1 MLEEELLQ
9 HFLSETQ
16 DHLAT
21 IESTLLTLESD
32 PLHAETINSLFRA
45 IHSIKGGAGL
55 FGFNNMSQLGHSMEN
70 LISKARESE
79 LTLGKKH
86 IDALLHGMDTLRL
99 MNNDVTKIEAIDV
112 KEMVG
117 LFESFIDSSQL
128 LNGITNGPDIL
139 IEPKIKNSLADNS
152 EALRTEFYQLEQDF
166 EALYGITAPQTN
178 DFDNIAESFKNIN
191 KLINPSDLPNTFKL
205 FSEFKAGITKYQ
217 EVLVAPTAQIQE
229 SITTVIDHFHLLTDD
244 LENAEL
250 VDTSPISQIIAE
262 LYHEFNLDNSTETE
276 KSNDVDHP
284 LPVTEST
291 VMGIDLSMDEIEDAT
306 KEGMDI
312 YAVDVYLNRDILEKD
327 TTPYALICEIED
339 FGKFIG
345 SYLDE
350 DTSDSTETD
359 LKFVFVFGSIIDV
372 EVIADEINLDVKQ
385 FKRFDKTAAD
395 KLRKQLNHQSVISDL
410 EPADQS
416 SSGQDKHQR
425 PSEVVDIE
433 IKAVAS
439 ETLTSTQE
447 IPSEATASKFQ
458 PPIPVTKKPLI
469 KATKTENVQQI
480 KVDESIRVGVGKLNK
495 LVDLAGELVLVRNQ
509 LLQTCMSRA
518 KQLPKFMTML
528 LDLNVITTDLQEDIL
543 NTRMQPVSTVF
554 GKFPRLIRELGS
566 KLGKDIQLQTEGNE
580 VELDKTVLE
589 ALSDPLTH
597 IVRNTADHGI
607 EMPEERERKGKSSQ
621 GKLLLKAYHASGQV
635 IIQVEDD
642 GGGIDPQRIAEIT
655 LEKGL
660 LTQDALSKMNDQEK
674 INLIF
679 MPGFSTAQKVSSVS
693 GRGVGMDVVRSNID
707 KIGGTVN
714 LSSIHGAGTTIKM
727 TLPLT
732 MAIVSSLIV
741 ETEGEKFAIPQ
752 VNLDELVMLKPDEC
766 LEMLGFI
773 QEREVLRLRGELLP
787 LISLSEALG
796 IGNEKQ
802 KVHSLIAKIKAQ
814 KEQLSVLETEADG
827 TAEIVDQNVVRI
839 LIVSGSNA
847 KIGIVI
853 DSLVGNEEIV
863 VKPMPEYIKNIKS
876 FSGATILGDG
886 SVAMI
891 IDIMGLMESNNLVS
905 MIQST
910 NESFLQKAKQ
920 NDEIE
925 KQSILIFNNGTNEQF
940 AITISLI
947 RRVDKISSSQI
958 QKIGDKEYI
967 EYRNSQ
973 VRLLR
978 LHDYLPIEAPDKTP
992 DIVSVIFPKETR
1004 NPVAILIYQ
1013 VVDTQVIESTLSEGT
1028 IQKKG
1033 ILGSILI
1040 DSKITLLLDLFAILE
1055 MGEPDSLHRI
1065 DFKMDQV
1072 QDVNILLV
1080 EDTPLFQIMIKE
1092 YLKSVGFQV
1101 TLAENGQEGFECLQK
1116 GNFDIVLSDIEMPVM
1131 DGFGL
1136 IKKIR
1141 SNKEWENLPV
1151 VAVTSL
1157 NDEKTIQSGMAAG
1170 FTDWMVKLDKPKIL
1184 SAIQKFAM

>member
-9 HFLSETQ
+9 HFLTETE

-21 IESTLLTLESD
+21 IENTLLTLESD

-45 IHSIKGGAGL
+45 VHSIKGGAGL
-55 FGFNNMSQLGHSMEN
+55 FDFNNMSQLGHSMEN

-99 MNNDVTKIEAIDV
+99 MNNDATKIESINV

-117 LFESFIDSSQL
+117 LFESFIDASQL
-128 LNGITNGPDIL
+128 DTETTNEPNTP
-139 IEPKIKNSLADNS
+139 IEPNTKSSLDGKS
-152 EALRTEFYQLEQDF
+152 DSLRTGLYQLERDF
-166 EALYGITAPQTN
+166 ETLYGKTSLHSN
-178 DFDNIAESFKNIN
+178 DFDNIIETINNIN
-191 KLINPSDLPNTFKL
+191 NLINSLDFPNTLEL
-205 FSEFKAGITKYQ
+205 FSEFKI
-217 EVLVAPTAQIQE
+217 VLIKCQKGLISPNEFFQA
-229 SITTVIDHFHLLTDD
+229 SINTIIDHFHMLTDD
-244 LENAEL
+244 LENAES
-250 VDTSPISQIIAE
+250 VITSPVLQVIAD
-262 LYHEFNLDNSTETE
+262 LYHELNRENTTET
-276 KSNDVDHP
+276 SIGVDYHP
-284 LPVTEST
+284 PGTESS
-291 VMGIDLSMDEIEDAT
+291 VMGINLSMDEIEKAT

-312 YAVDVYLNRDILEKD
+312 YAVDVYLNRDILERNK
-327 TTPYALICEIED
+327 TPYEIICEIEEL
-339 FGKFIG
+339 GQFIG

-350 DTSDSTETD
+350 ATSDSLETD
-359 LKFVFVFGSIIDV
+359 LKFVFVFGSIIDIPV
-372 EVIADEINLDVKQ
+372 AAHELKLNTNQ
-385 FKRFDKTAAD
+385 FKLFEKSESDRIQKQII
-395 KLRKQLNHQSVISDL
+395 KQLNTSDL
-410 EPADQS
+410 ESDDNS
-416 SSGQDKHQR
+416 SSRLRKNHSS
-425 PSEVVDIE
+425 SEVVDIE
-433 IKAVAS
+433 IKAIES
-439 ETLTSTQE
+439 ETLTSTKE
-447 IPSEATASKFQ
+447 ISPEVSTSKFQ
-458 PPIPVTKKPLI
+458 PPIPVAKKSLI
-469 KATKTENVQQI
+469 KPAKTENVKQI
-480 KVDESIRVGVGKLNK
+480 KIDESIRVGVGKLNK

-509 LLQTCMSRA
+509 LLQTCMPKA

-607 EMPEERERKGKSSQ
+607 EMPEKRELKGKSSQ

-642 GGGIDPQRIAEIT
+642 GGGIDPQRISDIAF
-655 LEKGL
+655 EKGL
-660 LTQDALSKMNDQEK
+660 LSQDTISKMNDQEK

-693 GRGVGMDVVRSNID
+693 GRGVGMDVVKSNID

-714 LSSIHGAGTTIKM
+714 LSSIYGAGTTIKM

-752 VNLDELVMLKPDEC
+752 VNLDELVMLQPDEC
-766 LEMLGFI
+766 LKMLGFI

-796 IGNEKQ
+796 IGNKKQ
-802 KVHSLIAKIKAQ
+802 KIHSLVAKIKAQ
-814 KEQLSVLETEADG
+814 RAKSIHLDSELEDRDETMN
-827 TAEIVDQNVVRI
+827 QNVVRI

-847 KIGIVI
+847 KIGIII

-891 IDIMGLMESNNLVS
+891 IDIVGLMESNDLVS
-905 MIQST
+905 TIQST

-925 KQSILIFNNGTNEQF
+925 KQSILIFNNGTTEQF

-958 QKIGDKEYI
+958 QKIGDKEYL

-973 VRLLR
+973 VRLIR
-978 LHDYLPIEAPDKTP
+978 LHDYLPIGAPDKTP
-992 DIVSVIFPKETR
+992 EVVSVIFPKETR
-1004 NPVAILIYQ
+1004 NPVAILIYK
-1013 VVDTQVIESTLSEGT
+1013 VVDTQLIESTLSEGT

-1040 DSKITLLLDLFAILE
+1040 GTKITLLLDLFAILE

-1065 DFKMDQV
+1065 DFKMDQAR
-1072 QDVNILLV
+1072 DVNILLV

-1101 TLAENGQEGFECLQK
+1101 TLAENGQEGFECLKK
-1116 GNFDIVLSDIEMPVM
+1116 GNFDIVLSDIEMPVL

-1136 IKKIR
+1136 IRKIR
-1141 SNKEWENLPV
+1141 SNKEWEKLPV

-1157 NDEKTIQSGMAAG
+1157 NDEKTVRSGMEAG